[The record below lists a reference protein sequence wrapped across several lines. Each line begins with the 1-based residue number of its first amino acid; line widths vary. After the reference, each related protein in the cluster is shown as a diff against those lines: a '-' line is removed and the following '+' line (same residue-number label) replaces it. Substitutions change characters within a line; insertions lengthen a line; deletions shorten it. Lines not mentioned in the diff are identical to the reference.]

1 MKVFLRLASV
11 VIIIFLLVSIAG
23 AEGIPNAKSPA
34 DVGFSAERLKKISA
48 VFQKDVD
55 KGDIPGAV
63 IMVLRKGKV
72 AYYDTIG
79 FQDRENKIFM
89 ARNTIFRIA
98 SMSKPFSSLAIM
110 MLAEEGKIQL
120 AYPASRYLTEFKD
133 LKVGIE
139 KKDDATGKWS
149 WFSNRPR
156 GR

>member
-11 VIIIFLLVSIAG
+11 AIIIFSLVSIAG

-48 VFQKDVD
+48 GFQKDVD

-79 FQDRENKIFM
+79 FQDRENKIPM
-89 ARNTIFRIA
+89 VRNTIFRIA
-98 SMSKPFSSLAIM
+98 
-110 MLAEEGKIQL
+110 
-120 AYPASRYLTEFKD
+120 R
-133 LKVGIE
+133 
-139 KKDDATGKWS
+139 
-149 WFSNRPR
+149 
-156 GR
+156 